1 MAISTVA
8 DTHGL
13 LSAWAEHM
21 EVSPWGF
28 NQVTG
33 NGIDALLTNK
43 SAKFFVQPERDN
55 VARALAQAIEQG
67 VKVARFYPRPAWLSC
82 QIPVDPRRYI
92 TRQRLTTEY
101 GYIKAIGKR
110 AVTLIEAGAT
120 VTYSDTNGDGVDDL
134 ATISV
139 TTSITA
145 ADEIQVFFRAADSLA
160 SAADERWRIEPLR
173 VTVSG
178 GTATITGHRALFVKP
193 SVWRVPYTPP
203 AYSDASK
210 NSASPQNAAD
220 FVTAVDIYRVYADP
234 TSAVMLGDTAIEAEI
249 VNSKLGFI
257 NIGTGDNDPSTT
269 TERFVT
275 VWYQA
280 GYPLDTYTNDTDQ
293 RLKTAYA
300 RLANTLFAHKPTNGD
315 VRTMTYDNDDAA
327 RAEGFL
333 PTSVWNNDLHEVKTG
348 AIEAWKTFNAM
359 ALSYP
364 IEAV

>member
-55 VARALAQAIEQG
+55 IARALAQAIEQG
-67 VKVARFYPRPAWLSC
+67 VHYTRFYPRPAWLSC
-82 QIPVDPRRYI
+82 QLAIDPRRYVNRQTLI
-92 TRQRLTTEY
+92 TEF
-101 GYIKAIGKR
+101 GYVKAIGKR

-120 VTYSDTNGDGVDDL
+120 VTYSDTNGDGVTDL
-134 ATISV
+134 ATITVS
-139 TTSITA
+139 TTVTA
-145 ADEIQVFFRAADSLA
+145 ADELHVFFTAADSLA
-160 SAADERWRIEPLR
+160 GAADERWRIEPLR
-173 VTVSG
+173 VSISG

-210 NSASPQNAAD
+210 NSASPQNVAD
-220 FVTAVDIYRVYADP
+220 FVTTVDVYRVYADP
-234 TSAVMLGDTAIEAEI
+234 TAAVTLGTANISAEVVNAKLGYIKVATGDT
-249 VNSKLGFI
+249 
-257 NIGTGDNDPSTT
+257 DPVVTS
-269 TERFVT
+269 ERFVT

-280 GYPLDTYTNDTDQ
+280 GFPLDTYTNDTDQ

-300 RLANTLFAHKPTNGD
+300 RLANTLMAHKPTNGD

-333 PTSVWNNDLHEVKTG
+333 PSAVWNNGLNEVKTG

-364 IEAV
+364 PVGV